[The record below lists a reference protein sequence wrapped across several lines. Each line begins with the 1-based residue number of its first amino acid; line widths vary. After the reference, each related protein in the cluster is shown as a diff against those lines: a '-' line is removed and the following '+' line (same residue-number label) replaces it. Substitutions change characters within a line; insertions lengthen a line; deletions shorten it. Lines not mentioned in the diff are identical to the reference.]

1 MGRLDG
7 KRAVITGAAS
17 GIGEATARLFAAE
30 GATVVLADLDELRGK
45 RLAAE
50 LGERTRF
57 VPTDVACEADVDRAV
72 ATSAEIFGGL
82 DVMFNNAGV
91 PGSTG
96 GIAEID
102 VGTWD
107 RTIAVHLRGVF
118 LGIRAAARIMRP
130 QGHGSI
136 INTSSVAASRANMAG
151 HDYSA
156 AKAAIT
162 HLTETTANELGEDG
176 IRVNAVCPGAIA
188 TSIFGRAAGLD
199 SEEAQRTIDFM
210 TAALSDSAPIRRVGQ
225 PADIA
230 ETVLWL
236 ASDAL
241 RLRDR
246 AGHRRRRRPAHGLA
260 APQRPAVQAG
270 AVRDDQAGCRRTAV
284 GQSQQP
290 ESERNAMTTPVT
302 EIDPRF
308 SDPTAVAS
316 EWGEALRA
324 IEAG

>member
-17 GIGEATARLFAAE
+17 GIGEATARLFIAE
-30 GATVVLADLDELRGK
+30 GATVVLADTDELRGK
-45 RLAAE
+45 RIAGE
-50 LGERTRF
+50 LGDRARF
-57 VPTDVACEADVDRAV
+57 VTTDVSAEADVDHAV
-72 ATSAEIFGGL
+72 ATSVEAFGGL

-96 GIAEID
+96 GVEEIE
-102 VGTWD
+102 VETWD

-162 HLTETTANELGEDG
+162 HLTETTANELGEG
-176 IRVNAVCPGAIA
+176 GVRVNAVCPGAIA

-199 SEEAQRTIDFM
+199 GEEAQRTVDFM
-210 TAALSDSAPIRRVGQ
+210 ATVLSEAAPIRRVGR

-236 ASDAL
+236 ASDASGFVTGQAIAVDGGLLTGSL
-241 RLRDR
+241 R
-246 AGHRRRRRPAHGLA
+246 
-260 APQRPAVQAG
+260 
-270 AVRDDQAGCRRTAV
+270 
-284 GQSQQP
+284 
-290 ESERNAMTTPVT
+290 RNAPM
-302 EIDPRF
+302 
-308 SDPTAVAS
+308 AS
-316 EWGEALRA
+316 GEVLELIRQSAKQ
-324 IEAG
+324 

>member
-30 GATVVLADLDELRGK
+30 GATVVLADTDELRGK
-45 RLAAE
+45 RIAGE
-50 LGERTRF
+50 LGDTARF
-57 VPTDVACEADVDRAV
+57 IATDVSREADVEQAV
-72 ATSAEIFGGL
+72 ATSVGVFGGL

-96 GIAEID
+96 SIEEID
-102 VGTWD
+102 VETWD

-118 LGIRAAARIMRP
+118 LGIRAAARVMRQ

-162 HLTETTANELGEDG
+162 HLTETTANELGEQG
-176 IRVNAVCPGAIA
+176 VRVNAVCPGAIA

-199 SEEAQRTIDFM
+199 SEEAQRTVDFM
-210 TAALSDSAPIRRVGQ
+210 ASVLSEAAPIRRVGR
-225 PADIA
+225 PSDIA

-236 ASDAL
+236 ASDASGFVTGQAIAVDGGLLTGSL
-241 RLRDR
+241 R
-246 AGHRRRRRPAHGLA
+246 
-260 APQRPAVQAG
+260 
-270 AVRDDQAGCRRTAV
+270 
-284 GQSQQP
+284 
-290 ESERNAMTTPVT
+290 RNAPMA
-302 EIDPRF
+302 R
-308 SDPTAVAS
+308 
-316 EWGEALRA
+316 GEVLELIRQSARQ
-324 IEAG
+324 

>member
-17 GIGEATARLFAAE
+17 GIGEATARLFIAE
-30 GATVVLADLDELRGK
+30 GAAVVLADTDELRGK
-45 RLAAE
+45 RIASE
-50 LGERTRF
+50 LGDRARF
-57 VPTDVACEADVDRAV
+57 AATDVSREADVDQAV
-72 ATSAEIFGGL
+72 ATSVEAFGGL
-82 DVMFNNAGV
+82 DIMFNNAGV

-96 GIAEID
+96 GIEEIE
-102 VGTWD
+102 VETWD

-136 INTSSVAASRANMAG
+136 INTSSVAATRANMAG

-162 HLTETTANELGEDG
+162 HLTETTANELGENG
-176 IRVNAVCPGAIA
+176 VRVNAVCPGAIA

-199 SEEAQRTIDFM
+199 GEEAQQTVDFM
-210 TAALSDSAPIRRVGQ
+210 ATVLSDAAPIRRVGR

-236 ASDAL
+236 ASDASGFVTGQAIAVDGGLLTGSL
-241 RLRDR
+241 R
-246 AGHRRRRRPAHGLA
+246 
-260 APQRPAVQAG
+260 
-270 AVRDDQAGCRRTAV
+270 
-284 GQSQQP
+284 
-290 ESERNAMTTPVT
+290 RNAPMA
-302 EIDPRF
+302 R
-308 SDPTAVAS
+308 
-316 EWGEALRA
+316 GEVLELIRQSARQ
-324 IEAG
+324 

>member
-17 GIGEATARLFAAE
+17 GIGEATARLFIAE
-30 GATVVLADLDELRGK
+30 GATVVLADTDQLRGK
-45 RLAAE
+45 RITGE
-50 LGERTRF
+50 LGDRARF
-57 VPTDVACEADVDRAV
+57 AATDVSREADVDRAV
-72 ATSAEIFGGL
+72 ATSVDVFGGL

-96 GIAEID
+96 GGIEEID
-102 VGTWD
+102 VETWD

-162 HLTETTANELGEDG
+162 HLTETTANELGEQG
-176 IRVNAVCPGAIA
+176 VRVIAVCPGAIA

-199 SEEAQRTIDFM
+199 SEEAQRTVDFM
-210 TAALSDSAPIRRVGQ
+210 ATALSDAAPIRRVGR

-236 ASDAL
+236 ASDASGFVTGQAIAVDGGLLTGSL
-241 RLRDR
+241 R
-246 AGHRRRRRPAHGLA
+246 
-260 APQRPAVQAG
+260 
-270 AVRDDQAGCRRTAV
+270 
-284 GQSQQP
+284 
-290 ESERNAMTTPVT
+290 RNAPMA
-302 EIDPRF
+302 R
-308 SDPTAVAS
+308 
-316 EWGEALRA
+316 GEVMELIRQSARQ
-324 IEAG
+324 

>member
-17 GIGEATARLFAAE
+17 GIGEATARLFVAE
-30 GATVVLADLDELRGK
+30 GASVVLADTDETRGK
-45 RLAAE
+45 RIAGE
-50 LGERTRF
+50 LGERARF
-57 VPTDVACEADVDRAV
+57 AATDVSREHDVDRAV
-72 ATSAEIFGGL
+72 ATCVEVFGGL

-96 GIAEID
+96 GGIAEID
-102 VGTWD
+102 VATWD

-176 IRVNAVCPGAIA
+176 VRVNAVCPGAIA

-199 SEEAQRTIDFM
+199 SEEAQRTVDFM
-210 TAALSDSAPIRRVGQ
+210 ATVLSDAAPIRRVGR

-236 ASDAL
+236 ASDASGFVTGQAIAVDGGLLTGSL
-241 RLRDR
+241 R
-246 AGHRRRRRPAHGLA
+246 
-260 APQRPAVQAG
+260 
-270 AVRDDQAGCRRTAV
+270 
-284 GQSQQP
+284 
-290 ESERNAMTTPVT
+290 RNAPMA
-302 EIDPRF
+302 R
-308 SDPTAVAS
+308 
-316 EWGEALRA
+316 GEVLELIRQSAQQ
-324 IEAG
+324 